1 ILACFAASF
10 PAVLTRLSPASLEQR
25 PIDICV
31 LLLLPAAALSLL
43 PLGNMGELASSSFLV
58 FKLLV
63 YYLLFVSLVT
73 TPRRLRLFIACLIVF
88 AVAVA
93 VVSALDFHRVLPTPT
108 GQLPR
113 PLLPTGKLA
122 TVDPKRMYGPG
133 IFQDPND
140 VCVLIVTALVLVV
153 GRLADS

>member
-1 ILACFAASF
+1 
-10 PAVLTRLSPASLEQR
+10 
-25 PIDICV
+25 
-31 LLLLPAAALSLL
+31 
-43 PLGNMGELASSSFLV
+43 
-58 FKLLV
+58 
-63 YYLLFVSLVT
+63 
-73 TPRRLRLFIACLIVF
+73 CLIVF

-153 GRLADS
+153 GRLAGGRSGAARWLWLVAVGVFGYGFYLTQSRGGLLALIVGMGLLIRLRFGWPRAILLGALGLPVLLVMLGARQTAISVDTNTGKE

>member
-1 ILACFAASF
+1 
-10 PAVLTRLSPASLEQR
+10 
-25 PIDICV
+25 
-31 LLLLPAAALSLL
+31 
-43 PLGNMGELASSSFLV
+43 
-58 FKLLV
+58 
-63 YYLLFVSLVT
+63 
-73 TPRRLRLFIACLIVF
+73 
-88 AVAVA
+88 
-93 VVSALDFHRVLPTPT
+93 DFHKALPTLT

-153 GRLADS
+153 GRLADRRAGAGRWLWLGAVAVFAYGFYLAQPGGGLLALRAGLGLFIRPRFGWPRAVLLGALGLPVLLAMLGARQTAISVDTNTGKERVWLWNEGLVMFR